1 MPITQLMPMLML
13 VALVSIAASI
23 VTAPFTASFAA
34 ALEKTDNGLSCA
46 EVIDVVK
53 RSDCAELVRPL
64 IDGASITTGLAL
76 RSLNVTIKDNRSSKT
91 LANVR
96 DTAIPAPF
104 ISFDL
109 KPSYFGDSSF
119 GWGIGFNFTDAY
131 ALEQRVTRSNKNK
144 DIDLGTYMT
153 TTMLALTPNAFYQF
167 GDRYSSRYFRIGIGA
182 ALGYANIRGTA
193 FLTEDKS
200 NSACYQAGN
209 DLVASSG
216 AATRRL
222 RIEAIKNTCRQQD
235 YNQGGLG
242 IGGNFFMQ
250 GQYNNWQTSFQ
261 VSNLILTKSNQKLE
275 PSMLSFQLAYV
286 IPL

>member
-1 MPITQLMPMLML
+1 MRITQLISMLI
-13 VALVSIAASI
+13 ALTSAAMS
-23 VTAPFTASFAA
+23 PLAA
-34 ALEKTDNGLSCA
+34 ELEKTDNGLSCA
-46 EVIDVVK
+46 EIIDVVK
-53 RSDCAELVRPL
+53 HSDCAELVRPL
-64 IDGASITTGLAL
+64 IDGSYITAGIAL
-76 RSLNVTIKDNRSSKT
+76 RSLDITIKDNRSNKT

-119 GWGIGFNFTDAY
+119 GWGIGFTFTDAY
-131 ALEQRVTRSNKNK
+131 ALEQRVIRSNKNK
-144 DIDLGTYMT
+144 DVDLGTYMT

-167 GDRYSSRYFRIGIGA
+167 GDRYSSRYFRIGVGA
-182 ALGYANIRGTA
+182 ALGYAKIRGTA

-209 DLVASSG
+209 DLISGSG

-222 RIEAIKNTCRQQD
+222 RIEAIKDTCQQQD
-235 YNQGGLG
+235 YNQGNLG

-250 GQYNNWQTSFQ
+250 AQYNNWQTS
-261 VSNLILTKSNQKLE
+261 VNISNLILSKSDRKLE